1 MDRRDAQPGVARHV
15 ARVGAGGGVVRL
27 ARFALTAWQGQGEGQ
42 EQGKGKSK
50 VKDKSKVKGTYLG
63 KGASGPCSITSF
75 SSRVISESRA
85 RARNSG
91 GFDLSTHCH
100 PFSTEALI
108 SS

>member
-1 MDRRDAQPGVARHV
+1 MHSQLGKGKV
-15 ARVGAGGGVVRL
+15 
-27 ARFALTAWQGQGEGQ
+27 
-42 EQGKGKSK
+42 KGKSK
-50 VKDKSKVKGTYLG
+50 GKVKVKVKVKGTYLG

-100 PFSTEALI
+100 PFSTEVLI
-108 SS
+108 SSKNVI